1 MSYYKVTFA
10 VESRALSATLET
22 LSLGIREGV
31 ISKSFVVERE
41 EEILNPTA
49 HVETPPRIKAAAAA
63 ADAPKIRKPRR
74 RSVGVN
80 GGQLKALADHAR
92 THGASTY
99 RGFADA
105 LETAGFARAGVGSA
119 LNRAIANGILR
130 KNENG
135 SYALV

>member
-10 VESRALSATLET
+10 VESKALTTTLET
-22 LSLGIREGV
+22 LALGIREGV

-41 EEILNPTA
+41 EELLNPAA
-49 HVETPPRIKAAAAA
+49 HVETPPRIKATTT
-63 ADAPKIRKPRR
+63 DKPKIRRR
-74 RSVGVN
+74 RRVSKGVN

-92 THGASTY
+92 AHGSSTY

-105 LETAGFARAGVGSA
+105 LQAAGFARTGVGSA
-119 LNRAIANGILR
+119 LNRAITNGILR
-130 KNENG
+130 KQENG

>member
-10 VESRALSATLET
+10 VESKALSATLET
-22 LSLGIREGV
+22 LALGIREGV

-41 EEILNPTA
+41 EELLNPAA
-49 HVETPPRIKAAAAA
+49 HVETPPRIKATT
-63 ADAPKIRKPRR
+63 DAPKIRRR
-74 RSVGVN
+74 RRTSKGVN

-92 THGASTY
+92 AHGSSTY

-105 LETAGFARAGVGSA
+105 LQAAGFARTGVGSA
-119 LNRAIANGILR
+119 LNRAITNGILR
-130 KNENG
+130 KQENG